1 MEKMHFILSL
11 IYLNNV
17 DCSSVMNMNF
27 PSGLHIRDDFECDR
41 TQAANRDSGD
51 ETTGA
56 SLTLRLANDVFYSTS
71 HLHTTGTKRVP
82 YVSSARSLGPR
93 TIRKVDIL

>member
-11 IYLNNV
+11 IYLNNI
-17 DCSSVMNMNF
+17 DCSPVMNMNI

-41 TQAANRDSGD
+41 TQLANRDSGD
-51 ETTGA
+51 ETTDA

-71 HLHTTGTKRVP
+71 HLHTTGIKRVP
-82 YVSSARSLGPR
+82 YVSSTRSLGISHNPES
-93 TIRKVDIL
+93 